1 MVAHFA
7 YALLAPNSVAH
18 KMKVLIFIAFP
29 FSVCCKRKN
38 RQQDDGREVEKS

>member
-7 YALLAPNSVAH
+7 YALLAPNSATH
-18 KMKVLIFIAFP
+18 RMIFLIFIAFP